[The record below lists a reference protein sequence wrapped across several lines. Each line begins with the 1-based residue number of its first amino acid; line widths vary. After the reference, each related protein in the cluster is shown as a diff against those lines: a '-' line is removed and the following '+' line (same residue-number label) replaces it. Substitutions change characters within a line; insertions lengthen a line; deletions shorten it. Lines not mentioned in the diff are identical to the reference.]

1 MSAAGAKEQS
11 EVFITNLK
19 PYNILELWVTQSV
32 ECLTLVPS
40 SGLDLGVM
48 NVSSVLGSTLGMGL
62 LKKQKNKDKPYTV
75 WLLLILMVVKAL
87 PSLGTYSV
95 RSVKSTF
102 D

>member
-48 NVSSVLGSTLGMGL
+48 NVSSVWA
-62 LKKQKNKDKPYTV
+62 PH
-75 WLLLILMVVKAL
+75 
-87 PSLGTYSV
+87 
-95 RSVKSTF
+95 
-102 D
+102 